1 MTSPAAPVALFGS
14 TGGVG
19 PSGRPAPKTGG
30 SGAHGLSAETAL
42 AVRPRPVASFV
53 QISPLRTAQPPRRL
67 TRHPPT
73 DHSPRRLLRTTLPR
87 ARISAATPRRA
98 WTRRHSLPSA
108 RWRRRS
114 RPTRGCTPSPAAPSD
129 DDDDD
134 RPMTTSRAR
143 RTLHLASHCHHNRRD
158 VTVETNR
165 HSRETLIARA
175 FAETATVSSSS
186 SARAPRSNPSPSPA
200 TSHVPEHPPPD
211 PNRRFH
217 SRRYPHR
224 GRPRVHPAR
233 RHLPSSASSSTTAFA
248 RRVDPPRDPP
258 TARRVDPPRDPPT
271 ARLLRGGTAS
281 PRAPARADAP
291 PPPPRPPPRRRRGYD
306 EDYSIET
313 VDERFRARELVRAPP
328 TRQNRKGRRRGCR
341 PGRRRSRVR
350 RARFVGR
357 RLGRAP
363 RPGSK
368 TGRAARARGAS
379 RNLRP
384 RGLRPRN
391 LRPRGLRPRDL

>member
-1 MTSPAAPVALFGS
+1 M
-14 TGGVG
+14 
-19 PSGRPAPKTGG
+19 
-30 SGAHGLSAETAL
+30 
-42 AVRPRPVASFV
+42 
-53 QISPLRTAQPPRRL
+53 
-67 TRHPPT
+67 
-73 DHSPRRLLRTTLPR
+73 
-87 ARISAATPRRA
+87 
-98 WTRRHSLPSA
+98 
-108 RWRRRS
+108 
-114 RPTRGCTPSPAAPSD
+114 
-129 DDDDD
+129 
-134 RPMTTSRAR
+134 
-143 RTLHLASHCHHNRRD
+143 
-158 VTVETNR
+158 ETNR

-175 FAETATVSSSS
+175 LAETATVSSSS

-313 VDERFRARELVRAPP
+313 VDERFRARGARSRAADASESEGTPP
-328 TRQNRKGRRRGCR
+328 GMS
-341 PGRRRSRVR
+341 PGTPSISSSSGALRRST
-350 RARFVGR
+350 
-357 RLGRAP
+357 P
-363 RPGSK
+363 RSGAE
-368 TGRAARARGAS
+368 TGIEDGTRAARARGAS